1 MALSVQDDG
10 VGMARSNLHC
20 MLSFGFS
27 SKEHVVGNVGRFG
40 IGFKSGSMRIAHD
53 ALILTR
59 RDGQASA
66 ALLSTTF
73 LNAIDADDILIPMFT
88 WTTEP
93 SSAGKHTYVASEP
106 ANTAEWEEN
115 MSVIEQYTYLAS
127 ESAVLREL
135 DKITTPTGTRIV
147 LFNLKDP
154 PEFDFSVKN
163 DVRMLGIDPDEQNRT
178 SARRPVYQ
186 QHRPGQQMTLD
197 VPEDYS
203 LRAYMEVL
211 YLRPTVTFSLRG
223 ELIQPRC
230 AISRLALEYYKF
242 EDYTPKDLPEERR
255 APVVVHCGYQEEKSK
270 HCGFHIYNKN
280 RLIRMYQRFGAQL
293 QANAMMK
300 DMLGVVEADCL
311 EPTHNKQAFNTT
323 DVAYQKCQKHLEKCM
338 NDYYFGVQN
347 LRLAGIGAGG
357 KRRIGAPQGGTRK
370 KGKTAGKDGKGAG
383 KGKGKKKIG
392 SDGDGSDDDDA
403 WVARR
408 AAAAAGGGK
417 AKVDLRTFFPRV
429 LRKCMS
435 HKNSWAFN
443 EPVDAEYWGVL
454 DYYEIIKTP
463 MDFGTVAT
471 KLDDGE
477 YRTEGSAHGPQ
488 KFVADVRQVFYN
500 AWTYNTPGH
509 QVYEFAQEVGR
520 IFETELAKAVG
531 DEDVWNL
538 KAGNVLAMCGPAP
551 AKEKPAG
558 AAGAAGDGE
567 AGPKPEPGAVALAVD
582 QETIK
587 AMVETRAAQAIGEAN
602 AARDDALAK
611 LQDERAAR
619 EVFEAELEAQ
629 MAESLRAAREEEKSR
644 YAKLESEKD
653 TLLSAL
659 ADSSEMKRM
668 YQEKVKVLEAEVRS
682 LKEKAAGGQV
692 VS

>member
-1 MALSVQDDG
+1 MDVDAFELSPGKMALSVQDDG
-10 VGMARSNLHC
+10 IGMARENLHC

-59 RDGQASA
+59 REGQASA

-88 WTTEP
+88 WSTSKKASGGHTYIAREP
-93 SSAGKHTYVASEP
+93 S
-106 ANTAEWEEN
+106 NTGEWEEN
-115 MSVIEQYTYLAS
+115 MSVIEQYTFLGS
-127 ESAVLREL
+127 EQAVLQEL

-154 PEFDFSVKN
+154 PEFDFSVQN
-163 DVRMLGIDPDEQNRT
+163 DVRMLAMDQDEGHR
-178 SARRPVYQ
+178 SSSRRPVYQ

-223 ELIQPRC
+223 ELIAPRC
-230 AISRLALEYYKF
+230 PLERLALEYYKF
-242 EDYTPKDLPEERR
+242 EDYTPLNLPDDRK
-255 APVVVHCGYQEEKSK
+255 APIAVHCGYQEEKSK

-323 DVAYQKCQKHLEKCM
+323 DVAYQKCQKHIEKCM

-357 KRRIGAPQGGTRK
+357 KRRIGRPTGGTGK
-370 KGKTAGKDGKGAG
+370 KGKDGKVKG
-383 KGKGKKKIG
+383 KGKGKGKGNAGEDGIG
-392 SDGDGSDDDDA
+392 ESDDDDA
-403 WVARR
+403 WVAKR
-408 AAAAAGGGK
+408 AKTAKDGK
-417 AKVDLRTFFPRV
+417 PRTDFFPRI

-463 MDFGTVAT
+463 MDFGTIAT
-471 KLDDGE
+471 KLDNGE
-477 YRTEGSAHGPQ
+477 YQTQGSAHGPQ
-488 KFVADVRQVFYN
+488 KFVTDVRQVFYN

-509 QVYEFAQEVGR
+509 QVYDFAQEVGR
-520 IFETELAKAVG
+520 IFETEIAKAVG
-531 DEDVWNL
+531 TEDQWNL
-538 KAGNVLAMCGPAP
+538 KQGNVLAMCGPAP
-551 AKEKPAG
+551 VKEGK
-558 AAGAAGDGE
+558 GDAMVDVE
-567 AGPKPEPGAVALAVD
+567 MKTEPGSFAVD
-582 QETIK
+582 QDAIK
-587 AMVETRAAQAIGEAN
+587 QMVATQAAQAIAKAN
-602 AARDDALAK
+602 AARDDAFAK
-611 LQDERAAR
+611 LQEERAAR
-619 EVFEAELEAQ
+619 EAFEAEVEGQ
-629 MAESLRAAREEEKSR
+629 MIESLRGVREEEKGR

-653 TLLSAL
+653 TLLAAL
-659 ADSSEMKRM
+659 ADSSEMKKM
-668 YQEKVKVLEAEVRS
+668 YQEKVKTLEVKVKA
-682 LKEKAAGGQV
+682 LKERAGGGQV

>member
-53 ALILTR
+53 ALILSR
-59 RDGQASA
+59 REGQASA

-73 LNAIDADDILIPMFT
+73 LNAIEADDILIPMFT
-88 WTTEP
+88 WTTETGGG
-93 SSAGKHTYVASEP
+93 AGKHTYVASEP
-106 ANTAEWEEN
+106 SNTAEWEEN

-127 ESAVLREL
+127 EAAVLREL

-223 ELIQPRC
+223 ELIEPRC
-230 AISRLALEYYKF
+230 PISRLALEYYKF

-255 APVVVHCGYQEEKSK
+255 APIAVHCGYQEEKSK

-370 KGKTAGKDGKGAG
+370 KGKSAGKDGKGT
-383 KGKGKKKIG
+383 KGKGQGEEERIRRRLGRRRRVGGKTRQVRRRRQKQVG
-392 SDGDGSDDDDA
+392 SAHVFPARPAQTYVAQELLGVQRAGGRGVLGRPGLLRDHQDPDGLRHDRHQAGRRR
-403 WVARR
+403 VPHRGERARPAEIR
-408 AAAAAGGGK
+408 RRRPAGVLQRLDVQHARPPGVRVRAGGG
-417 AKVDLRTFFPRV
+417 AHLRDGARQGCRRRGRLEPQGGERPRHV
-429 LRKCMS
+429 RPG
-435 HKNSWAFN
+435 A
-443 EPVDAEYWGVL
+443 
-454 DYYEIIKTP
+454 
-463 MDFGTVAT
+463 
-471 KLDDGE
+471 GE
-477 YRTEGSAHGPQ
+477 
-488 KFVADVRQVFYN
+488 
-500 AWTYNTPGH
+500 
-509 QVYEFAQEVGR
+509 
-520 IFETELAKAVG
+520 
-531 DEDVWNL
+531 
-538 KAGNVLAMCGPAP
+538 
-551 AKEKPAG
+551 
-558 AAGAAGDGE
+558 GE
-567 AGPKPEPGAVALAVD
+567 ARR
-582 QETIK
+582 
-587 AMVETRAAQAIGEAN
+587 RA
-602 AARDDALAK
+602 R
-611 LQDERAAR
+611 
-619 EVFEAELEAQ
+619 
-629 MAESLRAAREEEKSR
+629 
-644 YAKLESEKD
+644 
-653 TLLSAL
+653 
-659 ADSSEMKRM
+659 
-668 YQEKVKVLEAEVRS
+668 
-682 LKEKAAGGQV
+682 GG
-692 VS
+692 

>member
-115 MSVIEQYTYLAS
+115 MSVIEQYTYLES

-230 AISRLALEYYKF
+230 PISRLALEYYKF

-255 APVVVHCGYQEEKSK
+255 APWWCT
-270 HCGFHIYNKN
+270 
-280 RLIRMYQRFGAQL
+280 A
-293 QANAMMK
+293 
-300 DMLGVVEADCL
+300 
-311 EPTHNKQAFNTT
+311 
-323 DVAYQKCQKHLEKCM
+323 
-338 NDYYFGVQN
+338 
-347 LRLAGIGAGG
+347 
-357 KRRIGAPQGGTRK
+357 GTRRRRAS
-370 KGKTAGKDGKGAG
+370 TAG
-383 KGKGKKKIG
+383 
-392 SDGDGSDDDDA
+392 STSTT
-403 WVARR
+403 
-408 AAAAAGGGK
+408 
-417 AKVDLRTFFPRV
+417 RT
-429 LRKCMS
+429 
-435 HKNSWAFN
+435 A
-443 EPVDAEYWGVL
+443 
-454 DYYEIIKTP
+454 
-463 MDFGTVAT
+463 
-471 KLDDGE
+471 
-477 YRTEGSAHGPQ
+477 
-488 KFVADVRQVFYN
+488 
-500 AWTYNTPGH
+500 
-509 QVYEFAQEVGR
+509 
-520 IFETELAKAVG
+520 
-531 DEDVWNL
+531 
-538 KAGNVLAMCGPAP
+538 
-551 AKEKPAG
+551 
-558 AAGAAGDGE
+558 
-567 AGPKPEPGAVALAVD
+567 
-582 QETIK
+582 
-587 AMVETRAAQAIGEAN
+587 
-602 AARDDALAK
+602 
-611 LQDERAAR
+611 
-619 EVFEAELEAQ
+619 
-629 MAESLRAAREEEKSR
+629 
-644 YAKLESEKD
+644 
-653 TLLSAL
+653 
-659 ADSSEMKRM
+659 
-668 YQEKVKVLEAEVRS
+668 
-682 LKEKAAGGQV
+682 
-692 VS
+692 